1 MTVIDRA
8 KMFILK
14 QRIRELENAIRHWP
28 NSPSLD
34 IRKLEL
40 TRLKEDLR
48 ELEIG
53 YTYSLFT

>member
-53 YTYSLFT
+53 YT